1 MIITSH
7 SSALALLLR
16 YHQFIKTS
24 RRGSRDEI
32 AAMLGVGK
40 NKLTDLRRILIN
52 HGAEIRYNTDRRC
65 YEYLND
71 FDFYVGPAKRRA

>member
-40 NKLTDLRRILIN
+40 NKLTDLRRIL
-52 HGAEIRYNTDRRC
+52 TDRRC